1 MDLRNSCRATR
12 GTSAGP
18 TRRLAGSCLVHFF
31 AVAAEQSRSGNVAF
45 NVTTVAPVSP
55 IPGAPGCPNPNWTQ
69 TIDDLLFKT
78 GTITVEQP
86 PGTLVLTISCTFS
99 QPTTNG
105 AVPRADVVCT
115 SN

>member
-1 MDLRNSCRATR
+1 
-12 GTSAGP
+12 
-18 TRRLAGSCLVHFF
+18 
-31 AVAAEQSRSGNVAF
+31 
-45 NVTTVAPVSP
+45 VSP